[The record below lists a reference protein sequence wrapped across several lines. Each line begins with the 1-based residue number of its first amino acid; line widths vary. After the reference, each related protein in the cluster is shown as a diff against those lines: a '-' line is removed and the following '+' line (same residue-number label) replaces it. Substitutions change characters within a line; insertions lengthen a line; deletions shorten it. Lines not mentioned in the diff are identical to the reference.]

1 MVSSWER
8 AIGLDTRPGAA
19 PIGGGSLGANTRFS
33 AIRSLLDDSGD
44 EGGDEGGG
52 GSGGGDTMPQI
63 TTNGVTQQYTFNYGS
78 ELPALTA
85 EQQQLLAGRRRLATR
100 QLNEVED
107 TTRRERAR
115 LEADAE
121 RRRGIIAEDQ
131 TFASREGM
139 QTLAGRGVARAPMFV
154 NPFQRRLA
162 TQAQRQIGELES
174 GLAASLANLETALRQ
189 AEINREREIN
199 QIDFDR
205 ASYRSDVGAILGA

>member
-1 MVSSWER
+1 
-8 AIGLDTRPGAA
+8 
-19 PIGGGSLGANTRFS
+19 
-33 AIRSLLDDSGD
+33 
-44 EGGDEGGG
+44 
-52 GSGGGDTMPQI
+52 MPQI